1 MKRNLF
7 ITLFIA
13 QCSLL
18 LAACSSTPDP
28 TLLDL
33 TLTASADLNPDL
45 TNRPSPMVI
54 KLVELKSHTAFENA
68 DYFALSAN
76 TKNVLGPDYV
86 AEEVMPV
93 RPGEIKKFKLR
104 LHSES
109 RFIGVLAEYRALD
122 NAVWR
127 YVIQPK
133 KEDFSDI
140 RLALTQEAIRPLS
153 TAKYSD
159 KKESDVTI
167 NATKAQQATSTL
179 PNTNTATVTGINSAT
194 PVQSSTISTKPSFNL
209 DITE

>member
-7 ITLFIA
+7 IALCGLILT
-13 QCSLL
+13 
-18 LAACSSTPDP
+18 ACSSTPDP

-54 KLVELKSHTAFENA
+54 KLVELKSHTTFENA

-76 TKNVLGPDYV
+76 TKSALGPDYV

-104 LHSES
+104 LHLES

-122 NAVWR
+122 KAIWR

-140 RLALTQEAIRPLS
+140 RLALTKDAIRPLN
-153 TAKYSD
+153 TTKYND
-159 KKESDVTI
+159 KNDGGVTI
-167 NATKAQQATSTL
+167 NASQAQQATSTL
-179 PNTNTATVTGINSAT
+179 PNANTVTGIKSAT
-194 PVQSSTISTKPSFNL
+194 PAQTSTISTKPSFNL

>member
-1 MKRNLF
+1 MKKKLF
-7 ITLFIA
+7 TALCGLILT
-13 QCSLL
+13 
-18 LAACSSTPDP
+18 ACSSTPDP

-76 TKNVLGPDYV
+76 TKSVLGPDYV
-86 AEEVMPV
+86 AEEMMPV

-140 RLALTQEAIRPLS
+140 RLSLTKDAIRPLN

-167 NATKAQQATSTL
+167 NATKVQQATSTL
-179 PNTNTATVTGINSAT
+179 PNANTATGINSAT
-194 PVQSSTISTKPSFNL
+194 PAQTSTISTKPSFNL
-209 DITE
+209 DIAE

>member
-1 MKRNLF
+1 MKKKLF
-7 ITLFIA
+7 TALCGLILT
-13 QCSLL
+13 
-18 LAACSSTPDP
+18 ACSSTPDP

-54 KLVELKSHTAFENA
+54 KLVELKSHTTFENA

-76 TKNVLGPDYV
+76 TKSVLGPDYV
-86 AEEVMPV
+86 AEEMMPV

-140 RLALTQEAIRPLS
+140 RLALTQDAIRPLK

-209 DITE
+209 DIAE

>member
-1 MKRNLF
+1 MKKKLF
-7 ITLFIA
+7 TALCGLILT
-13 QCSLL
+13 
-18 LAACSSTPDP
+18 ACSSTPDP

-76 TKNVLGPDYV
+76 TKSVLGPDYV
-86 AEEVMPV
+86 AEEMMPV

-104 LHSES
+104 LHPES

-122 NAVWR
+122 KALWR

-140 RLALTQEAIRPLS
+140 RLALTKDAIRPL
-153 TAKYSD
+153 
-159 KKESDVTI
+159 
-167 NATKAQQATSTL
+167 NATKYNDKNDGDVVINASQTQQATSTL
-179 PNTNTATVTGINSAT
+179 SNTNTATATGINSAT

-209 DITE
+209 DIAE

>member
-7 ITLFIA
+7 ITLCGLI
-13 QCSLL
+13 LT
-18 LAACSSTPDP
+18 ACSSTPDP

-76 TKNVLGPDYV
+76 TKSALGPDYI

-104 LHSES
+104 LHPES

-122 NAVWR
+122 KAVWR
-127 YVIQPK
+127 YVIQPQ

-140 RLALTQEAIRPLS
+140 RLALTKEAIRPLTEAQYKDKQDS
-153 TAKYSD
+153 DTA
-159 KKESDVTI
+159 I
-167 NATKAQQATSTL
+167 NRAQSLQQATNTL
-179 PNTNTATVTGINSAT
+179 PNANAATGANSAAL
-194 PVQSSTISTKPSFNL
+194 PQSSTISNKPSFNL

>member
-1 MKRNLF
+1 MKKNLF
-7 ITLFIA
+7 IVL
-13 QCSLL
+13 CGLL
-18 LAACSSTPDP
+18 LTACSSTPDP

-76 TKNVLGPDYV
+76 TKSVLGPDYV
-86 AEEVMPV
+86 AEEMMPV

-140 RLALTQEAIRPLS
+140 RLALTKDAIRPLN

-159 KKESDVTI
+159 QKENDVTI
-167 NATKAQQATSTL
+167 NATKVQQATSTL
-179 PNTNTATVTGINSAT
+179 PNANTATGINSAT
-194 PVQSSTISTKPSFNL
+194 PAQTSTISTKPSFNL
-209 DITE
+209 DIAE

>member
-7 ITLFIA
+7 IALCGLILT
-13 QCSLL
+13 
-18 LAACSSTPDP
+18 ACSSTPDP

-33 TLTASADLNPDL
+33 MLTASADLNPDL

-76 TKNVLGPDYV
+76 TKSVLGPDYV
-86 AEEVMPV
+86 AEEMMPV

-104 LHSES
+104 LHPES

-122 NAVWR
+122 KAVWR

-140 RLALTQEAIRPLS
+140 RLELTKDAIRPLNA
-153 TAKYSD
+153 AKYND
-159 KKESDVTI
+159 KNESDVTI
-167 NATKAQQATSTL
+167 NASQAQQAISTL
-179 PNTNTATVTGINSAT
+179 PNANTAAGVNSAT
-194 PVQSSTISTKPSFNL
+194 PVQASMISTKPSFNL

>member
-7 ITLFIA
+7 IALCGLILT
-13 QCSLL
+13 
-18 LAACSSTPDP
+18 ACSSTPNP

-76 TKNVLGPDYV
+76 TKNALGPDYV
-86 AEEVMPV
+86 AEEVMSV

-104 LHSES
+104 LHPES

-122 NAVWR
+122 KAIWR
-127 YVIQPK
+127 YVIQPQ

-140 RLALTQEAIRPLS
+140 RLALTKDAIRPLNA
-153 TAKYSD
+153 TKYND
-159 KKESDVTI
+159 KNDGDVTI
-167 NATKAQQATSTL
+167 NANQAQQATSTL
-179 PNTNTATVTGINSAT
+179 PNASTAAGVNSAT
-194 PVQSSTISTKPSFNL
+194 PVQTSTISTKPSFNL